1 MATKEPLYTRATVL
15 ADRGGKRRCVHVLC
29 ASAREKE
36 MQERDLSITLLQR
49 KEDMQEWKDRDVK
62 ERRANGEREWDCSW
76 VKRWDKNILYG

>member
-1 MATKEPLYTRATVL
+1 MPPLLNSLRNTGKKMATKEPLYTRATVL

-49 KEDMQEWKDRDVK
+49 KEDMQE
-62 ERRANGEREWDCSW
+62 
-76 VKRWDKNILYG
+76 